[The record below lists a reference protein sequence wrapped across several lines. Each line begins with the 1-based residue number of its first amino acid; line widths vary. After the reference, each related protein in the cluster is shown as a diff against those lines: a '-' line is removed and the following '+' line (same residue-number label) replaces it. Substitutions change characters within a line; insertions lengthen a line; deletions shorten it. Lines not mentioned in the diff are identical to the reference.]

1 MEILVGGSWG
11 IWRVTSR
18 CFRRRL
24 RSQRK
29 KAVIRTRNST
39 KKIVEYIDNLRYFEF
54 SGFSM
59 MKTSGVSE
67 FSKIQHF
74 HSSVL
79 SKLPRALSITV
90 TNGDNASRFVWIIWI
105 FFVLLSKKL
114 ISDTFLS
121 SSSSISS
128 CLTAVTSTSLSCWAS
143 SFGCRDLRNRNFLR
157 AFSRRAAQSI
167 WIVNLTFCISFR

>member
-11 IWRVTSR
+11 IWRVISR

-24 RSQRK
+24 LSQRK

-74 HSSVL
+74 HSSVFG
-79 SKLPRALSITV
+79 KLPRALSITV

-105 FFVLLSKKL
+105 FFV
-114 ISDTFLS
+114 
-121 SSSSISS
+121 
-128 CLTAVTSTSLSCWAS
+128 SLELKS
-143 SFGCRDLRNRNFLR
+143 SFQIPFPAVHPRFRPAWQLLPRLRFLAEPHR
-157 AFSRRAAQSI
+157 SDAEIFGIGTFSGRFHDEQRS
-167 WIVNLTFCISFR
+167 WSES